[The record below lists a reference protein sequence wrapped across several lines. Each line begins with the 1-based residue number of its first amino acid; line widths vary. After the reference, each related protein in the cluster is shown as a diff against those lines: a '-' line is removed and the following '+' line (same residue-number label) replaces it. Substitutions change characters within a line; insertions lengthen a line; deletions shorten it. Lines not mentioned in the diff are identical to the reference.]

1 MNIETLSQLFDY
13 NVSNFNKPDLL
24 VYRGQDDK
32 YYNISSN
39 EFKSRVV
46 HFALGL
52 RELGIK
58 QDTKVV
64 LLSENR
70 PEWHVVDFAC
80 HLLGAV
86 GVPIFPTLISEQ
98 IEYIVNNSEAE
109 LIVVSNSPQAAKIG
123 KIKDEIKKVKN
134 VIAFE
139 QEAAKE
145 GILFFETVLQNGRE
159 QDDRDFY
166 DKAIKLAKPDAIAT
180 IIYTSGTTGIP
191 KGVML
196 SHRNFVS
203 NVLDALDMI
212 EITPQDKCLS
222 FLPLSHAFERMLDYA
237 YFYAGATIVYSAH
250 NDNVAQDLE
259 KTGPTIMAAV
269 PRFYEKVKAKIEAK
283 AAADGGLKKKIFDW
297 AIKVGGEKGK
307 YILQGKRGGLLL
319 NLKYGLADK
328 LVLSKIQ
335 AKTGGNLKYFVSGGA
350 PLSAEVARFFFA
362 AGLRILEGYGL
373 TETSP
378 VLAVNPYQK
387 PKFGTVGKILRN
399 VEIKVA
405 EDGEI
410 LAKGPNIM
418 MGYYRMPD
426 ETDEVMIDGWFH
438 TGDIGTVDEENYL
451 SITDRKKQL
460 IVTSVGKKIA
470 PQHIEKEVENARH
483 IEQVLLIGDKRNFI
497 SALIVPDFEN
507 LTLFA
512 KENNLITDKPAELIK
527 EQAVIDLIQ
536 KEVDERQQH
545 FSNYE
550 KIRKFTL
557 LPQAFTIESGLLT
570 PTMKIKRKVVLE
582 EFADLIEAMYAG

>member
-24 VYRGQDDK
+24 VYRGQDDE

-39 EFKSRVV
+39 EFKSSVV
-46 HFALGL
+46 NFALGL

-86 GVPIFPTLISEQ
+86 VVPIFPTLIPEQ

-109 LIVVSNSPQAAKIG
+109 LIVVSNSQQAAKIG
-123 KIKDEIKKVKN
+123 EIKDQIKKVKN

-139 QEAAKE
+139 ENAAKE
-145 GILFFETVLQNGRE
+145 DILFFEVLLQKGRE
-159 QDDRDFY
+159 QNDRDFY
-166 DKAIKLAKPDAIAT
+166 DKAVKLAKPEMISS

-203 NVLDALDMI
+203 NVLDAVDMI
-212 EITPQDKCLS
+212 EITAQDKCLS
-222 FLPLSHAFERMLDYA
+222 FLPICHAFERMLDYA

-250 NDNVAQDLE
+250 NDNVALDLE

-283 AAADGGLKKKIFDW
+283 AARAGGLKKKIFEW

-307 YILQGKRGGLLL
+307 YILQDKSGGFIL
-319 NLKYGLADK
+319 NLKYSLADK
-328 LVLSKIQ
+328 LVLAKIQ
-335 AKTGGNLKYFVSGGA
+335 AKTGGNLKYFISGGA

-387 PKFGTVGKILRN
+387 PKFGTVGKILRS
-399 VEIKVA
+399 VEIKIA

-418 MGYYRMPD
+418 MGYYRMPA

-438 TGDIGTVDEENYL
+438 TGDIGKIDDENYL

-460 IVTSVGKKIA
+460 IVTSVGKKVA
-470 PQHIEKEVENARH
+470 PQPIEKEVENARH
-483 IEQVLLIGDKRNFI
+483 IEQVLLIGEKRNFI

-507 LTLFA
+507 LIMFA
-512 KENNLITDKPAELIK
+512 KANKLNTEQPEELIK

-536 KEVDERQQH
+536 KEVDGRQKH
-545 FSNYE
+545 VSNYE

-557 LPQAFTIESGLLT
+557 LPEAFTIESGLLT
-570 PTMKIKRKVVLE
+570 PTMKIKRKVVME
-582 EFADLIEAMYAG
+582 EFADLIEAMYTG

>member
-24 VYRGQDDK
+24 VYRGQDDE

-39 EFKSRVV
+39 EFKSSVV
-46 HFALGL
+46 NFALGL

-86 GVPIFPTLISEQ
+86 VVPIFPTLIPEQ

-109 LIVVSNSPQAAKIG
+109 LIVVSNSQQAAKIG
-123 KIKDEIKKVKN
+123 EIKDQIKKVKN

-139 QEAAKE
+139 ENAAKE
-145 GILFFETVLQNGRE
+145 DILFFEVLLQKGRE
-159 QDDRDFY
+159 QNDRDFY
-166 DKAIKLAKPDAIAT
+166 DKAVKLAKPEMISS

-203 NVLDALDMI
+203 NVLDAVDMI
-212 EITPQDKCLS
+212 EITAQDKCLS
-222 FLPLSHAFERMLDYA
+222 FLPICHAFERMLDYA

-250 NDNVAQDLE
+250 NDNVALDLE

-283 AAADGGLKKKIFDW
+283 AARDGGLKKKIFEW

-307 YILQGKRGGLLL
+307 YILQDKSGGFIL
-319 NLKYGLADK
+319 NLKYSLADK
-328 LVLSKIQ
+328 LVLAKIQ
-335 AKTGGNLKYFVSGGA
+335 AKIGGNLKYFISGGA

-387 PKFGTVGKILRN
+387 PKFGTVGKILRS
-399 VEIKVA
+399 VEIKIA

-418 MGYYRMPD
+418 MGYYRMPA

-438 TGDIGTVDEENYL
+438 TGDIGKIDDENYL

-460 IVTSVGKKIA
+460 IVTSVGKKVA
-470 PQHIEKEVENARH
+470 PQPIEKEVENARH
-483 IEQVLLIGDKRNFI
+483 IEQVLLIGEKRNFI

-507 LTLFA
+507 LIMFA
-512 KENNLITDKPAELIK
+512 KANKLNTEQPEELIK

-536 KEVDERQQH
+536 KEVDGRQKH
-545 FSNYE
+545 VSNYE

-557 LPQAFTIESGLLT
+557 LPEAFTIESGLLT
-570 PTMKIKRKVVLE
+570 PTMKIKRKVVME
-582 EFADLIEAMYAG
+582 EFADLIEAMYTG

>member
-24 VYRGQDDK
+24 VYRGQDDE

-39 EFKSRVV
+39 EFKSSVV
-46 HFALGL
+46 NFALGL

-86 GVPIFPTLISEQ
+86 VVPIFPTLIPEQ

-109 LIVVSNSPQAAKIG
+109 LIVVSNSQQAAKIG
-123 KIKDEIKKVKN
+123 EIKDQIKKVKN

-139 QEAAKE
+139 ENAAKE
-145 GILFFETVLQNGRE
+145 DILFFEVLLQKGRE
-159 QDDRDFY
+159 QNDRDFY
-166 DKAIKLAKPDAIAT
+166 DKAVKLAKPEMISS

-203 NVLDALDMI
+203 NVLDAVDMI
-212 EITPQDKCLS
+212 EITAQDKCLS
-222 FLPLSHAFERMLDYA
+222 FLPLCHAFERMLDYA

-250 NDNVAQDLE
+250 NDNVALDLE

-283 AAADGGLKKKIFDW
+283 AARAGGLKKKIFEW

-307 YILQGKRGGLLL
+307 YILQDKSGGFIL
-319 NLKYGLADK
+319 NLKYSLADK
-328 LVLSKIQ
+328 LVLAKIQ
-335 AKTGGNLKYFVSGGA
+335 AKTGGNLKYFISGGA

-378 VLAVNPYQK
+378 VLAVNPYER
-387 PKFGTVGKILRN
+387 PKFGTVGKILRS
-399 VEIKVA
+399 VEIKIA

-418 MGYYRMPD
+418 MGYYRMPA

-438 TGDIGTVDEENYL
+438 TGDIGKIDDENYL

-460 IVTSVGKKIA
+460 IVTSVGKKVA
-470 PQHIEKEVENARH
+470 PQPIEKEIENARH
-483 IEQVLLIGDKRNFI
+483 IEQVLLIGEKRNFI

-507 LTLFA
+507 LIMFA
-512 KENNLITDKPAELIK
+512 KANKLNTEQPEELIK

-536 KEVDERQQH
+536 KEVDGRQKH
-545 FSNYE
+545 VSNYE

-557 LPQAFTIESGLLT
+557 LPAAFTIESGLLT
-570 PTMKIKRKVVLE
+570 PTMKIKRKVVME
-582 EFADLIEAMYAG
+582 EFADLIEAMYTG

>member
-24 VYRGQDDK
+24 VYRGQDDE

-39 EFKSRVV
+39 EFKSSVV
-46 HFALGL
+46 NFALGL

-86 GVPIFPTLISEQ
+86 VVPIFPTLIPEQ

-109 LIVVSNSPQAAKIG
+109 LIVVSNSQQAAKIG
-123 KIKDEIKKVKN
+123 EIKDQIKKVKN

-139 QEAAKE
+139 ENAAKE
-145 GILFFETVLQNGRE
+145 DILFFEVLLQKGRE
-159 QDDRDFY
+159 QNDRDFY
-166 DKAIKLAKPDAIAT
+166 DKAVKLAKPEMISS

-203 NVLDALDMI
+203 NVLDAVDMI
-212 EITPQDKCLS
+212 EITAQDKCLS
-222 FLPLSHAFERMLDYA
+222 FLPLCHAFERMLDYA

-250 NDNVAQDLE
+250 NDNVALDLE

-283 AAADGGLKKKIFDW
+283 AARAGGLKKKIFEW

-307 YILQGKRGGLLL
+307 YILQDKSGGFIL
-319 NLKYGLADK
+319 NLKYSLADK
-328 LVLSKIQ
+328 LVLAKIQ
-335 AKTGGNLKYFVSGGA
+335 AKTGGNLKYFISGGA

-378 VLAVNPYQK
+378 VLAVNPYER
-387 PKFGTVGKILRN
+387 PKFGTVGKILRS
-399 VEIKVA
+399 VEIKIA

-418 MGYYRMPD
+418 MGYYRMPA

-438 TGDIGTVDEENYL
+438 TGDIGKIDDENYL

-460 IVTSVGKKIA
+460 IVTSVGKKVA
-470 PQHIEKEVENARH
+470 PQPIEKEIENARH
-483 IEQVLLIGDKRNFI
+483 IEQVLLIGEKRNFI

-507 LTLFA
+507 LIMFA
-512 KENNLITDKPAELIK
+512 KANKLNTEQPEELIK

-536 KEVDERQQH
+536 KEVDGRQKH
-545 FSNYE
+545 VSNYE

-557 LPQAFTIESGLLT
+557 LPEAFTIESGLLT
-570 PTMKIKRKVVLE
+570 PTMKIKRKVVME
-582 EFADLIEAMYAG
+582 EFADLIEAMYTG

>member
-24 VYRGQDDK
+24 VYRGQDDE

-39 EFKSRVV
+39 EFKSSVV
-46 HFALGL
+46 NFALGL

-86 GVPIFPTLISEQ
+86 VVPIFPTLIPEQ

-109 LIVVSNSPQAAKIG
+109 LIVVSNSQQAAKISE
-123 KIKDEIKKVKN
+123 IKDQIKKVKN

-139 QEAAKE
+139 ENAAKE
-145 GILFFETVLQNGRE
+145 DILFFEVLLQKGRE
-159 QDDRDFY
+159 QNDRDFY
-166 DKAIKLAKPDAIAT
+166 DKAVKLAKPEMISS

-203 NVLDALDMI
+203 NVLDAVDMI
-212 EITPQDKCLS
+212 EITAQDKCLS
-222 FLPLSHAFERMLDYA
+222 FLPLCHAFERMLDYA

-250 NDNVAQDLE
+250 NDNVALDLE

-283 AAADGGLKKKIFDW
+283 AARAGGLKKKIFEW

-307 YILQGKRGGLLL
+307 YILQDKSGGFIL
-319 NLKYGLADK
+319 NLKYSLADK
-328 LVLSKIQ
+328 LVLAKIQ
-335 AKTGGNLKYFVSGGA
+335 AKTGGNLKYFISGGA

-378 VLAVNPYQK
+378 VLAVNPYER
-387 PKFGTVGKILRN
+387 PKFGTVGKILRS
-399 VEIKVA
+399 VEIKIA

-418 MGYYRMPD
+418 MGYYRMPA

-438 TGDIGTVDEENYL
+438 TGDIGKIDDENYL

-460 IVTSVGKKIA
+460 IVTSVGKKVA
-470 PQHIEKEVENARH
+470 PQPIEKEVENARH
-483 IEQVLLIGDKRNFI
+483 IEQVLLIGEKRNFI

-507 LTLFA
+507 LIMFA
-512 KENNLITDKPAELIK
+512 KANKLNTEQPEELIK

-536 KEVDERQQH
+536 KEVDGRQKH
-545 FSNYE
+545 VSNYE

-557 LPQAFTIESGLLT
+557 LPEAFTIESGLLT
-570 PTMKIKRKVVLE
+570 PTMKIKRKVVME
-582 EFADLIEAMYAG
+582 EFADLIEAMYTG

>member
-24 VYRGQDDK
+24 VYRGQDDE

-39 EFKSRVV
+39 EFKSSVV
-46 HFALGL
+46 NFALGL

-86 GVPIFPTLISEQ
+86 VVPIFPTLIPEQ

-109 LIVVSNSPQAAKIG
+109 LIVVSNSQQAAKIG
-123 KIKDEIKKVKN
+123 EIKDQIKKVKN

-139 QEAAKE
+139 ENAAKE
-145 GILFFETVLQNGRE
+145 DILFFEVLLQKGRE
-159 QDDRDFY
+159 QNDRDFY
-166 DKAIKLAKPDAIAT
+166 DKAVKLAKPEMISS

-203 NVLDALDMI
+203 NVLDAVDMI
-212 EITPQDKCLS
+212 EITAQDKCLS
-222 FLPLSHAFERMLDYA
+222 FLPLCHAFERMLDYA

-250 NDNVAQDLE
+250 NDNVALDLE

-283 AAADGGLKKKIFDW
+283 AARAGGLKKKIFEW
-297 AIKVGGEKGK
+297 AIKVGGERGK
-307 YILQGKRGGLLL
+307 YILQDKSGGFIL
-319 NLKYGLADK
+319 NLKYSLADK
-328 LVLSKIQ
+328 LVLAKIQ
-335 AKTGGNLKYFVSGGA
+335 AKTGGNLKYFISGGA

-378 VLAVNPYQK
+378 VLAVNPYER
-387 PKFGTVGKILRN
+387 PKFGTVGKILRS
-399 VEIKVA
+399 VEIKIA

-418 MGYYRMPD
+418 MGYYRMPA

-438 TGDIGTVDEENYL
+438 TGDIGKIDDENYL

-460 IVTSVGKKIA
+460 IVTSVGKKVA
-470 PQHIEKEVENARH
+470 PQPIEKEIENARH
-483 IEQVLLIGDKRNFI
+483 IEQVLLIGEKRNFI

-507 LTLFA
+507 LIMFA
-512 KENNLITDKPAELIK
+512 KANKLNTEQPEELIK

-536 KEVDERQQH
+536 KEVDGRQKH
-545 FSNYE
+545 VSNYE

-557 LPQAFTIESGLLT
+557 LPAAFTIESGLLT
-570 PTMKIKRKVVLE
+570 PTMKIKRKVVME
-582 EFADLIEAMYAG
+582 EFADLIEAMYTG

>member
-1 MNIETLSQLFDY
+1 MKIETLSQLFDY
-13 NVSNFNKPDLL
+13 NLTNFNKPDLL

-39 EFKSRVV
+39 EFKSSVV
-46 HFALGL
+46 NIALGL

-58 QDTKVV
+58 HDAKVV

-86 GVPIFPTLISEQ
+86 VVPIFPTLIPEQ
-98 IEYIVNNSEAE
+98 IDYIVNNSEAE
-109 LIVVSNSPQAAKIG
+109 LVVVSNNQQAAKISE
-123 KIKDEIKKVKN
+123 IRERIKKVKN
-134 VIAFE
+134 VITFE
-139 QEAAKE
+139 QDAAT
-145 GILFFETVLQNGRE
+145 GDILFFETVLQKGRE

-166 DKAIKLAKPDAIAT
+166 DKAIKLAKPDVICT
-180 IIYTSGTTGIP
+180 IIYTSGTTGVP

-203 NVLDALDMI
+203 NVLDCLDMI
-212 EITPQDKCLS
+212 EIIPQDKGLS
-222 FLPLSHAFERMLDYA
+222 FLPLCHAFERMLDYA
-237 YFYAGATIVYSAH
+237 YFYAGATIVYSSH

-259 KTGPTIMAAV
+259 QTGPTIMAAV

-297 AIKVGGEKGK
+297 AIKIGGEKGK
-307 YILQGKRGGLLL
+307 YILQGKRGGLFI
-319 NLKYGLADK
+319 NLKHGLADK

-335 AKTGGNLKYFVSGGA
+335 AKTGGNLKYFISGGA

-378 VLAVNPYQK
+378 VLSVNPYAK
-387 PKFGTVGKILRN
+387 PKFGSVGKILRN

-418 MGYYRMPD
+418 MGYYKMPN
-426 ETDEVMIDGWFH
+426 ETDEVMADGWFH
-438 TGDIGTVDEENYL
+438 TGDIGKVDDENYL

-470 PQHIEKEVENARH
+470 PQPIEKEVENARH
-483 IEQVLLIGDKRNFI
+483 IEQVLLVGEKRSFI
-497 SALIVPDFEN
+497 SALIVPDFET
-507 LTLFA
+507 LALFA
-512 KENNLITDKPAELIK
+512 KANKLNPDNPEELIK

-536 KEVDERQQH
+536 REVDERQQH

-557 LPQAFTIESGLLT
+557 LPAAFTIESGHLT
-570 PTMKIKRKVVLE
+570 PTMKIKRKTVLE
-582 EFADLIEAMYAG
+582 EFGDAVEQMSAE

>member
-1 MNIETLSQLFDY
+1 MDIETLSQLFDY

-24 VYRGQDDK
+24 VYRGQNDE
-32 YYNISSN
+32 YYNISTN
-39 EFKSRVV
+39 EFKSSVV
-46 HFALGL
+46 NFALGL
-52 RELGIK
+52 REIGVK
-58 QDTKVV
+58 QDTKVI

-86 GVPIFPTLISEQ
+86 VVPIFPTLISEQ
-98 IEYIVNNSEAE
+98 IEYMVNNSDAE
-109 LIVVSNSPQAAKIG
+109 LVVVSNSLQAAKIG

-145 GILFFETVLQNGRE
+145 DSLFFETVLQNGRE
-159 QDDRDFY
+159 QNDRDFY
-166 DKAIKLAKPDAIAT
+166 DKAIKLAKPGAIAT
-180 IIYTSGTTGIP
+180 IIYTSGTTGLP

-212 EITPQDKCLS
+212 EITSQEKCLS
-222 FLPLSHAFERMLDYA
+222 FLPLCHAFERMLDYA

-250 NDNVAQDLE
+250 NDNVAEDLE

-283 AAADGGLKKKIFDW
+283 AAGDGGLKKKIFDW

-307 YILQGKRGGLLL
+307 YILEGKSGGLIL
-319 NLKYGLADK
+319 NLKHSLANK
-328 LVLSKIQ
+328 LVFSKIQ
-335 AKTGGNLKYFVSGGA
+335 ARTGGNLKYFVSGGA

-378 VLAVNPYQK
+378 VLSVNPCEK
-387 PKFGTVGKILRN
+387 PKFGTVGKILRS
-399 VEIKVA
+399 VEIKIA

-410 LAKGPNIM
+410 LAKGPNVM
-418 MGYYRMPD
+418 MGYYKMPG

-438 TGDIGTVDEENYL
+438 TGDIGQVDDEGYL

-470 PQHIEKEVENARH
+470 PQPIEKEVENARH
-483 IEQVLLIGDKRNFI
+483 IEQVLLIGEKRNFI

-507 LTLFA
+507 LMMFA
-512 KENNLITDKPAELIK
+512 KANNLNRDQPEELIK

-536 KEVDERQQH
+536 NEVDERQKH

-557 LPQAFTIESGLLT
+557 LPEPFSIESGLLT
-570 PTMKIKRKVVLE
+570 PTMKIKRKVVIE
-582 EFADLIEAMYAG
+582 EFGDLIEEMYAG

>member
-24 VYRGQDDK
+24 VYRGQDDE

-39 EFKSRVV
+39 EFKSSVV
-46 HFALGL
+46 NFALGL

-86 GVPIFPTLISEQ
+86 VVPIFPTLIPEQ

-109 LIVVSNSPQAAKIG
+109 LIVVSNSQQAAKICE
-123 KIKDEIKKVKN
+123 IKDQIRKVKN

-139 QEAAKE
+139 ENAAKE
-145 GILFFETVLQNGRE
+145 DILFFEVLLQKGRE
-159 QDDRDFY
+159 QNDRDFY
-166 DKAIKLAKPDAIAT
+166 DKAVKLAKPEMISS

-203 NVLDALDMI
+203 NVLDAVDMI
-212 EITPQDKCLS
+212 EITAQDKCLS
-222 FLPLSHAFERMLDYA
+222 FLPLCHAFERMLDYA

-250 NDNVAQDLE
+250 NDNVALDLE

-283 AAADGGLKKKIFDW
+283 AARAGGLKKKIFEW

-307 YILQGKRGGLLL
+307 YILQDKSGGFIL
-319 NLKYGLADK
+319 NLKYSLADK
-328 LVLSKIQ
+328 LVLAKIQ
-335 AKTGGNLKYFVSGGA
+335 AKTGGNLKYFISGGA

-378 VLAVNPYQK
+378 VLAVNPYER
-387 PKFGTVGKILRN
+387 PKFGTVGKILRS
-399 VEIKVA
+399 VEIKIA

-418 MGYYRMPD
+418 MGYYRMPA

-438 TGDIGTVDEENYL
+438 TGDIGKIDDENYL

-460 IVTSVGKKIA
+460 IVTSVGKKVA
-470 PQHIEKEVENARH
+470 PQPIEKEIENARH
-483 IEQVLLIGDKRNFI
+483 IEQVLLIGEKRNFI

-507 LTLFA
+507 LIMFA
-512 KENNLITDKPAELIK
+512 KANKLNTEQPEELIK

-536 KEVDERQQH
+536 KEVDGRQKH
-545 FSNYE
+545 VSNYE

-557 LPQAFTIESGLLT
+557 LPEAFTIESGLLT
-570 PTMKIKRKVVLE
+570 PTMKIKRKVVME
-582 EFADLIEAMYAG
+582 EFADLIEAMYTG

>member
-24 VYRGQDDK
+24 VYRGQDDE

-39 EFKSRVV
+39 EFKSSVV
-46 HFALGL
+46 NFALGL

-86 GVPIFPTLISEQ
+86 VVPIFPTLIPEQ
-98 IEYIVNNSEAE
+98 IEYMVNNSEAE
-109 LIVVSNSPQAAKIG
+109 LIVVSNSQQAAKIG
-123 KIKDEIKKVKN
+123 EIKDQIKKVKN

-139 QEAAKE
+139 ENAAKE
-145 GILFFETVLQNGRE
+145 DILFFEVLLQKGRE
-159 QDDRDFY
+159 QNDRDFY
-166 DKAIKLAKPDAIAT
+166 DKAVKLAKPEMISS

-203 NVLDALDMI
+203 NVLDAVDMI
-212 EITPQDKCLS
+212 EITAQDKCLS
-222 FLPLSHAFERMLDYA
+222 FLPLCHAFERMLDYA

-250 NDNVAQDLE
+250 NDNVALDLE

-283 AAADGGLKKKIFDW
+283 AARAGGLKKKIFEW

-307 YILQGKRGGLLL
+307 YILQDKSGGFIL
-319 NLKYGLADK
+319 NLKYSLADK
-328 LVLSKIQ
+328 LVLAKIQ
-335 AKTGGNLKYFVSGGA
+335 AKTGGNLKYFISGGA

-378 VLAVNPYQK
+378 VLAVNPYER
-387 PKFGTVGKILRN
+387 PKFGTVGKILRS
-399 VEIKVA
+399 VEIKIA

-418 MGYYRMPD
+418 MGYYRMPA

-438 TGDIGTVDEENYL
+438 TGDIGKIDDENYL

-460 IVTSVGKKIA
+460 IVTSVGKKVA
-470 PQHIEKEVENARH
+470 PQPIEKEIENARH
-483 IEQVLLIGDKRNFI
+483 IEQVLLIGEKRNFI

-507 LTLFA
+507 LIMFA
-512 KENNLITDKPAELIK
+512 KANKLNTEQPEELIK

-536 KEVDERQQH
+536 KEVDGRQKH
-545 FSNYE
+545 VSNYE

-557 LPQAFTIESGLLT
+557 LPEAFTIESGLLT
-570 PTMKIKRKVVLE
+570 PTMKIKRKVVME
-582 EFADLIEAMYAG
+582 EFADLIEAMYTG

>member
-24 VYRGQDDK
+24 VYRGQDDE

-39 EFKSRVV
+39 EFKSSVV
-46 HFALGL
+46 NFALGL

-86 GVPIFPTLISEQ
+86 VVPIFPTLIPEQ

-109 LIVVSNSPQAAKIG
+109 LIVVSNSQQAAKIG
-123 KIKDEIKKVKN
+123 EIKDQIKKVKN

-139 QEAAKE
+139 ENAAKE
-145 GILFFETVLQNGRE
+145 DILFFEVLLQKGRE
-159 QDDRDFY
+159 QNDRDFY
-166 DKAIKLAKPDAIAT
+166 DKAVKLAKPEMISS

-203 NVLDALDMI
+203 NVLDAVDMI
-212 EITPQDKCLS
+212 EITAQDKCLS
-222 FLPLSHAFERMLDYA
+222 FLPLCHAFERMLDYA

-250 NDNVAQDLE
+250 NDNVALDLE

-283 AAADGGLKKKIFDW
+283 AARAGGLKKKIFEW

-307 YILQGKRGGLLL
+307 YILQDKSGGFIL
-319 NLKYGLADK
+319 NLKYSLADK
-328 LVLSKIQ
+328 LVLAKIQ
-335 AKTGGNLKYFVSGGA
+335 AKIGGNLKYFISGGA

-387 PKFGTVGKILRN
+387 PKFGTVGKILRS
-399 VEIKVA
+399 VEIKIA

-418 MGYYRMPD
+418 MGYYRMPA

-438 TGDIGTVDEENYL
+438 TGDIGKIDDENYL

-460 IVTSVGKKIA
+460 IVTSVGKKVA
-470 PQHIEKEVENARH
+470 PQPIEKEIENARH
-483 IEQVLLIGDKRNFI
+483 IEQVLLIGEKRNFI

-507 LTLFA
+507 LIMFA
-512 KENNLITDKPAELIK
+512 KANKLNTEQPEELIK

-536 KEVDERQQH
+536 KEVDGRQKH
-545 FSNYE
+545 VSNYE

-557 LPQAFTIESGLLT
+557 LPEAFTIESGLLT
-570 PTMKIKRKVVLE
+570 PTMKIKRKVVME
-582 EFADLIEAMYAG
+582 EFADLIEAMYTG